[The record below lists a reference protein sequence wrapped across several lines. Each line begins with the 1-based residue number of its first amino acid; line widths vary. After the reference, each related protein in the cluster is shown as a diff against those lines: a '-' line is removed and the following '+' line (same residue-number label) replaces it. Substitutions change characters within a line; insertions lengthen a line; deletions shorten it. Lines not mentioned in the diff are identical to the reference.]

1 MWTLVWASCQW
12 SSMLKDSHQAVGRIN
27 AYPANFWRSLWTS
40 MWHLGSNYQAE
51 RDWQNVVWTMICACI
66 EEIFQPQARR
76 KICTLVA
83 SRNWPPDM
91 FSLAMPQ
98 CTVPGVEFFEVS
110 IADAAGLVQWLC
122 ERLEWC
128 RWGKK
133 SGIDDVMGTVVRL
146 VQCQKW
152 SRNETKITKAS
163 FHTVCRLV
171 QHCAGV
177 LETESI
183 LLNHVEPAFELN
195 RWALRIDIVL
205 TCLDIFWACLSHS
218 QIYTVMLHED
228 EGGLVVTL
236 CTLAGWILWPGASGC
251 ASHVNRCQELIPG
264 LAAIAKVASFIVQEK
279 WFWQHQEWSVSIDYP
294 YFPSSFDL
302 PQNWKIC
309 RLRRNL
315 SLKCPLFSVLVQ
327 MNFLWISSISCHQSH
342 CKDRWLGS
350 KLWKHLK
357 LMQQASKTAQN
368 CPGVGSNVCTKY

>member
-205 TCLDIFWACLSHS
+205 TCLDMSWHILSMFEPFPDLHS
-218 QIYTVMLHED
+218 D
-228 EGGLVVTL
+228 
-236 CTLAGWILWPGASGC
+236 ASWRWRWSC
-251 ASHVNRCQELIPG
+251 RDIVYPRRLDFMTR
-264 LAAIAKVASFIVQEK
+264 SF
-279 WFWQHQEWSVSIDYP
+279 
-294 YFPSSFDL
+294 
-302 PQNWKIC
+302 
-309 RLRRNL
+309 RLRFA
-315 SLKCPLFSVLVQ
+315 CQQ
-327 MNFLWISSISCHQSH
+327 MSRTNPRASCYS
-342 CKDRWLGS
+342 
-350 KLWKHLK
+350 
-357 LMQQASKTAQN
+357 
-368 CPGVGSNVCTKY
+368 